1 MMDVLFEREWLGHDS
16 EAVLDAGRRE
26 GANQSI

>member
-1 MMDVLFEREWLGHDS
+1 MTDVLFEREWLGNDS

-26 GANQSI
+26 GANQPI